1 MFRQLKLLPGSSL
14 EILRC
19 HFYGKIEWKFFTPKI
34 LPPEQG
40 EICFDRKNSCRHR
53 LRSPLWTIL
62 TKKKWIKNFTPK
74 FQPPKKGWKN
84 IMTAKLPAEIVFV
97 VPCKPFSQKKSN
109 KKISPPTFNPREGVK
124 NDMSAK
130 IPTGIVFVV
139 PSKPF
144 SQKNQKQFFSPLTL
158 SPFFQG

>member
-1 MFRQLKLLPGSSL
+1 
-14 EILRC
+14 
-19 HFYGKIEWKFFTPKI
+19 
-34 LPPEQG
+34 
-40 EICFDRKNSCRHR
+40 
-53 LRSPLWTIL
+53 
-62 TKKKWIKNFTPK
+62 
-74 FQPPKKGWKN
+74 
-84 IMTAKLPAEIVFV
+84 MTAKLPAEIVFV